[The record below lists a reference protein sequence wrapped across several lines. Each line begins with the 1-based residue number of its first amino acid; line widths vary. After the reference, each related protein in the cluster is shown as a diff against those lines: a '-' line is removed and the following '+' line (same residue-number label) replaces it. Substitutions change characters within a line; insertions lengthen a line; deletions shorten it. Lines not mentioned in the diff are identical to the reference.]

1 MKLIRENAITDFRR
15 ELQGVDLG
23 GLEDKKAVDY
33 YSSKYY
39 VGSSKRYRGE
49 PKYSEQSIKSK
60 LVGWVEDK
68 LSRDFDFN
76 TEDLNLVRVAK
87 PKGPNVAKRNPNL
100 LIGIST
106 QTGDAVV
113 IGDDK
118 FHRFFSGTMG
128 RGSRR
133 YDDDRAPKNP
143 EPDYQY
149 KERQVSLRDLWESL
163 DLWFEVIKQDDYTPR
178 SEINK
183 GRNKDRIGTYDRII
197 GDDETT
203 DHNRDM
209 RRNIFWSEAELYD
222 PDRARER
229 YTQKLKHIHTRREY
243 EDVLDSIDSI
253 NDRIR
258 SIDFGHPI
266 LGGGTKYSDES
277 VRRLRN
283 AYANFKYEIEH
294 LNKEIDDGNDWGI
307 NYHGKSARKT
317 IEQINSILADDFGV

>member
-23 GLEDKKAVDY
+23 GLEDKQTVDY
-33 YSSKYY
+33 YGSKYY
-39 VGSSKRYRGE
+39 SGSSKRYRGE
-49 PKYSEQSIKSK
+49 PKYSGSSIKSK
-60 LVGWVEDK
+60 LVKWVEDK
-68 LSRDFDFN
+68 LSKDFDFN

-87 PKGPNVAKRNPNL
+87 PKGPTVAKRNPNL

-106 QTGDAVV
+106 KTGDAVV

-133 YDDDRAPKNP
+133 YDDDRAPRNP
-143 EPDYQY
+143 EPDWQY
-149 KERQVSLRDLWESL
+149 KEKQVSLRDLWESL
-163 DLWFEVIKQDDYTPR
+163 DLWFEVIKQDNYTSR

-183 GRNKDRIGTYDRII
+183 SRSNDRITTYDHVI
-197 GDDETT
+197 GHDETT

-229 YTQKLKHIHTRREY
+229 YADKLKQIRSRREY
-243 EDVLDSIDSI
+243 EDVLNSIDSI

-266 LGGGTKYSDES
+266 LGGGTQYDEDA
-277 VRRLRN
+277 VRRLKS
-283 AYANFKYEIEH
+283 AYKNFKYEIEH
-294 LNKEIDDGNDWGI
+294 LNKEIEDRSDWGI
-307 NYHGKSARKT
+307 NYHGKYARQA
-317 IEQINSILADDFGV
+317 IEAINSILADDFGV